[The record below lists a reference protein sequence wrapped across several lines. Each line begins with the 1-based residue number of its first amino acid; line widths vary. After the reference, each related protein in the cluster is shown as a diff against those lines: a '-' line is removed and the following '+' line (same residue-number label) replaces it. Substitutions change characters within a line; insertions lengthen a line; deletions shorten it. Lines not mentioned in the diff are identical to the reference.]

1 MNPKH
6 TYETT
11 FIVNAALEDA
21 SIEPIINNVAEFIT
35 NNGGAITTLDKW
47 GRRRLAYPIQKKHN
61 GFYVYTMYDAPA
73 TLLPQLERYF
83 QLEENVLRHLSL
95 KMTPQ
100 AIEFRQLFL
109 QSRHER
115 MNQPVPDA
123 PAEAVEGAAVVPLI
137 DDVILADADADILIE
152 EPDADVLV

>member
-21 SIEPIINNVAEFIT
+21 AIEPIVNNTVEFIR
-35 NNGGAITTLDKW
+35 NNGGSIITMDKW

-61 GFYVYTMYDAPA
+61 GYYVYVMYDAPP

-83 QLEENVLRHLSL
+83 QLEENILRHLSL
-95 KMTPQ
+95 KMNSH
-100 AIEFRQLFL
+100 AIEFRKQFL
-109 QSRHER
+109 ANRQER
-115 MNQPVPDA
+115 MLEPDA
-123 PAEAVEGAAVVPLI
+123 PDAKARQGEAASANNVEEPSAEFSAEASAENA
-137 DDVILADADADILIE
+137 
-152 EPDADVLV
+152 